1 MGAII
6 TIMASLTGF
15 FTQQIVLFQD
25 CLELKDGASVSIA
38 KTNNYTRSGTSFVN
52 MNPTDFDPMIAA
64 VNVGLIQPVVDF
76 TNVLSVGCSSGN
88 CTFPSTNH
96 GSFSSLGVGH
106 VCEDMTTHIR
116 VLNETIDS
124 NSNTTVPEFFAI
136 DYDDNNTMEF
146 PRIDGGVVL
155 RTWTGPMTNT
165 TISTIYM
172 VFRKAYTV
180 FDYKALNCS
189 LFPTVN
195 TYTANIE
202 STILKEFLIHS
213 VPLVSLPE
221 QFSTGF
227 SNDVEYNTLMSWW
240 FSQMVTE
247 RTFRDGIEESCVGS
261 ENPGPGL
268 VKSMKS
274 IGDPTTA
281 NTSDPASV
289 DATWKW
295 WYFPED
301 CVWSMH
307 SFSVKGMAATFQ
319 EIFDKKEL
327 QMGLRGGVEG
337 PAQLRRLFKGA
348 NITLDTINKQMED
361 LTTAMTSVIRTNGVE
376 GPSGYLKGEVW
387 SNTTCVDIRWHWISF
402 PATMIGLTGLFL
414 LLVVVANRGVESDRL
429 WKSSFLAV
437 LFCEVELPGN
447 RPVGKEDMAATA
459 KSTSVCLEGK
469 GGTLRLVGQ

>member
-25 CLELKDGASVSIA
+25 CLELKDAASVSIS
-38 KTNNYTRSGTSFVN
+38 KTNNYTRSGIPSSN
-52 MNPTDFDPMIAA
+52 MNPIDFDPMIAA
-64 VNVGLIQPVVDF
+64 INVGLIQPVVDF
-76 TNVLSVGCSSGN
+76 TNVLSLGCSSGN
-88 CTFPSTNH
+88 CTFPSTKH
-96 GSFSSLGVGH
+96 GSFSTLGIGH
-106 VCEDMTTHIR
+106 VCENMTAHIR

-124 NSNTTVPEFFAI
+124 QSNSTVPEFFAF
-136 DYDDNNTMEF
+136 DYEHDKTIEF
-146 PRIDGGVVL
+146 RRIDSGVVL
-155 RTWTGPMTNT
+155 RTRTGSTAN

-172 VFRKAYTV
+172 VFRRNYSV
-180 FDYKALNCS
+180 FDYQALKCS

-195 TYTANIE
+195 TYTSIIE
-202 STILKEFLIHS
+202 STKLKEVLIGS
-213 VPLVSLPE
+213 VPFVPLPE
-221 QFSTGF
+221 RSSTGL
-227 SNDVEYNTLMSWW
+227 SDDVEYDSLSPYWYLR
-240 FSQMVTE
+240 MVTE
-247 RTFRDGIEESCVGS
+247 RTFRNGIEESCTGS

-268 VKSMKS
+268 IKLMKKTE
-274 IGDPTTA
+274 DPTTA
-281 NTSDPASV
+281 NLTDPASV
-289 DATWKW
+289 HATWKW
-295 WYFPED
+295 RYFPED
-301 CVWSMH
+301 CVWTMH
-307 SFSVKGMAATFQ
+307 LFSVQGMGTTFT
-319 EIFDKKEL
+319 EIFDDKKL
-327 QMGLRGGVEG
+327 AMGQRGGVDG
-337 PAQLRRLFKGA
+337 PAQLRRLFKGG
-348 NITLDTINKQMED
+348 NITLDTVDKQMKD
-361 LTTAMTSVIRTNGVE
+361 LAIAMTSVIRTNGQE

-387 SNTTCVDIRWHWISF
+387 SNTTCVNIRWYWISF

>member
-38 KTNNYTRSGTSFVN
+38 KTNNYTRSGTSSFN
-52 MNPTDFDPMIAA
+52 RNPTDFDAMIAA

-76 TNVLSVGCSSGN
+76 TNVLSLGCSSGN

-96 GSFSSLGVGH
+96 GSFSTLGVGH

-116 VLNETIDS
+116 VVNETFESES
-124 NSNTTVPEFFAI
+124 NSTVPEFFAL
-136 DYDDNNTMEF
+136 DYDSQHTMEF
-146 PRIDGGVVL
+146 RRVDSGVVL
-155 RTWTGPMTNT
+155 RTWAAPIDY

-172 VFRKAYTV
+172 VFRQNNTV
-180 FDYKALNCS
+180 YNYEALNCS

-202 STILKEFLIHS
+202 SSKLKEVPIES
-213 VPLVSLPE
+213 VPLVPLAK
-221 QFSTGF
+221 QFSTG
-227 SNDVEYNTLMSWW
+227 SSDDVEYSTLMPWW
-240 FSQMVTE
+240 FSKMVTE
-247 RTFRDGIEESCVGS
+247 RTFRDGIEESCTGS
-261 ENPGPGL
+261 ENAGPGL
-268 VKSMKS
+268 IKLMKS
-274 IGDPTTA
+274 IGDPTKA
-281 NTSDPASV
+281 NSSDPASV

-307 SFSVKGMAATFQ
+307 EFSVRGMESTFQ
-319 EIFDKKEL
+319 EIFEDKTL
-327 QMGLRGGVEG
+327 NMGARRIGLEG
-337 PAQLRRLFKGA
+337 PAHLRRLFKGG
-348 NITLDTINKQMED
+348 NITLDTVNEQMRD
-361 LTTAMTSVIRTNGVE
+361 LTTAMTSVIRTNGEE
-376 GPSGYLKGEVW
+376 GLPGYLKGEVW
-387 SNTTCVDIRWHWISF
+387 GNTTCVDIRWHWISF

-447 RPVGKEDMAATA
+447 RPVGKEGMAATA